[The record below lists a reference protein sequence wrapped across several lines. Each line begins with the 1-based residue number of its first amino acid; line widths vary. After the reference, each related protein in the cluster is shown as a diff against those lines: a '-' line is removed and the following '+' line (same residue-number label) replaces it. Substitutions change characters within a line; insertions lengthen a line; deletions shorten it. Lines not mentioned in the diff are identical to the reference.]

1 MRLEIYGVRGFPKFD
16 NPKILQGVPMENYKD
31 ETNVSKLSVIKTM
44 VEINLGQFSIITIEN
59 NITKYLS

>member
-1 MRLEIYGVRGFPKFD
+1 MGEGRKMRLEIYGVRGFPKFD

-44 VEINLGQFSIITIEN
+44 VEINLG
-59 NITKYLS
+59 